1 VRQILPPQWKR
12 KIRHWMLDF
21 DARIDSTL
29 FSSLRGTRELYERF
43 STFMDRFYIGHW
55 KRWVF
60 IEPFS
65 EAATLGLGGL
75 ILMLALAVPAFRE
88 TADDDWLKKSDLAVS
103 FLDRY
108 GNPIGNRGNK
118 HNDSIPLED
127 FPDNLIK
134 ATLATEDRRF
144 YDHFGIDVAGTARA
158 LMTNAQAGGVRQGG
172 SSITQQLAKNLFLN
186 NERTIERKVNEAF
199 LAIWLETR
207 LTKNEI
213 LKLYLDRAYMGG
225 GTFGVDGAA
234 HFYFNKSVRD
244 VNLAEAAML
253 AGLFKAP
260 TKYAPHINLPAARA
274 RANVV
279 LDNLVDAGFMTE
291 GQVFGARRNPATAV
305 DRRDENSPNYYLDW
319 AFDEMRKLVDTFP
332 KSYVERV
339 FVVRTAIDM
348 NVQRAAEG
356 AIENQ
361 LRQFGRDYHATQAAT
376 VVADLDGGVR
386 AMVGGRDYGASQFN
400 RAVDAYRQPG
410 SSFKPYVYATA
421 LMNGFKPTST
431 VVDGPVCLGNWC
443 PQNYG
448 HSYSGTVTLT
458 QAITRSINVV
468 PVKLSIAIGNNPKNQ
483 WEAAKRGRA
492 KIVEVARR
500 FGIKAPLP
508 DTPSLPIGADEVTVL
523 EHAVAYATFPNKGKS
538 VTPHAVIEVRTGA
551 GDLVW
556 RFDRDGKKPL
566 QAIPVS
572 VAADMASMMS
582 HVVSEGTARRAA
594 LDGIPTAGKTGTTNA
609 YRDAWFVGYT
619 GNFVCAVW
627 YGNDDY
633 SPTNRMTGGSLPAQT
648 WHDIMVAAHQG
659 VEIKEIP
666 GIGAGT
672 KLPPPAASAAVAA
685 NSAPKPPDIKPGPP
699 PVLTKR
705 GADILVRVEKLLDEA
720 AKTAAKT
727 SSGDPAKPV
736 KPVSSSSA
744 TLIDSFAAAAPGDAA
759 APAPPR
765 KN

>member
-1 VRQILPPQWKR
+1 M
-12 KIRHWMLDF
+12 KIRHVLLDL
-21 DARIDSTL
+21 DARIDSSL
-29 FSSLRGTRELYERF
+29 FSSAKGLRELYERY
-43 STFMDRFYIGHW
+43 STFMDRFYVGRW

-60 IEPFS
+60 IEPLS

-75 ILMLALAVPAFRE
+75 ILLLALAIPAFRE

-108 GNPIGNRGNK
+108 GNPIGSRGIK

-127 FPDNLIK
+127 FPDVLIK

-144 YDHFGIDVAGTARA
+144 YDHFGIDIAGTARA
-158 LMTNAQAGGVRQGG
+158 LVTNAQAGGVRQGG

-186 NERTIERKVNEAF
+186 NERTIERKIKEAF

-234 HFYFNKSVRD
+234 HFYFNKSARD

-291 GQVFGARRNPATAV
+291 GQVFGARRNPAFAV
-305 DRRDENSPNYYLDW
+305 DRRDENSPNYYLDY

-332 KSYVERV
+332 KSYTERV

-348 NVQRAAEG
+348 NVQKAAEET
-356 AIENQ
+356 IENQ

-376 VVADLDGGVR
+376 VVADLDGGIR

-400 RAVDAYRQPG
+400 RAADAYRQPG
-410 SSFKPYVYATA
+410 SSFKPYVYTTA
-421 LMNGFKPTST
+421 LLNGFTPNSK
-431 VVDGPVCLGNWC
+431 VVDGPVCIGNWC

-448 HSYSGTVTLT
+448 HSYSGSVTLT

-468 PVKLSIAIGNNPKNQ
+468 PVKLSIALGGKEGPK
-483 WEAAKRGRA
+483 AGRA

-508 DTPSLPIGADEVTVL
+508 DTPSLPIGSDEVTVI
-523 EHAVAYATFPNKGKS
+523 EHAVAYATFPNKGKA
-538 VTPHAVIEVRTGA
+538 VTPHSVLEVRTGA

-556 RFDRDGKKPL
+556 RWDRDGPKPR
-566 QAIPVS
+566 QAIPAP
-572 VAADMASMMS
+572 VAADMAGMMS

-619 GNFVCAVW
+619 GNFTCAVW

-648 WHDIMVAAHQG
+648 WHDIMMVAHQG
-659 VEIKEIP
+659 VEIKEI
-666 GIGAGT
+666 AGVGMGQ
-672 KLPPPAASAAVAA
+672 KLPQPATPATVAGAPRPPE
-685 NSAPKPPDIKPGPP
+685 IKPGPP
-699 PVLTKR
+699 PVLTRR
-705 GADILVRVEKLLDEA
+705 GADILVRVEKLLDDA
-720 AKTAAKT
+720 AKTATKT
-727 SSGDPAKPV
+727 SSDEPAKAA
-736 KPVSSSSA
+736 KPASSSA
-744 TLIDSFAAAAPGDAA
+744 LAFPENYAAETAENAASST
-759 APAPPR
+759 PR